1 MVYVF
6 GKAITNETLN
16 RMEEYYGKTTT
27 LKERAGVAMMMK
39 NSEDKDV
46 QVRQQVEK
54 LMEKTGGR
62 EATICLIYNAT
73 GDTLTLVTYHDW
85 SGQIGFTP
93 YPPKI
98 ENGQW
103 GVFLHVRNAAT
114 SDASSVGAV
123 VYRGRNVA
131 GEIRDWMQAWKNK
144 KPNKAYSEIREI
156 DHWSKDDGNRTWG
169 LVYDKLNKSS
179 IMNNEINEG
188 GSSIVV
194 IGNDP
199 CSIFEAILMHPGA
212 DSLVSCSV
220 L

>member
-6 GKAITNETLN
+6 GKAITNETLQA
-16 RMEEYYGKTTT
+16 MTEYQGKTTT

-54 LMEKTGGR
+54 LMEKAGGR

-103 GVFLHVRNAAT
+103 GVFLHVRNTAT

-123 VYRGRNVA
+123 VYRGRNGA

-144 KPNKAYSEIREI
+144 KPNKVTLFIVFFSSTGPCLLY
-156 DHWSKDDGNRTWG
+156 NC
-169 LVYDKLNKSS
+169 LVF
-179 IMNNEINEG
+179 G
-188 GSSIVV
+188 
-194 IGNDP
+194 
-199 CSIFEAILMHPGA
+199 ILR
-212 DSLVSCSV
+212 
-220 L
+220 